1 MAAEGPSSEPAP
13 PSEASSSSEPA
24 PAAAS
29 PVIPTSDDLGNDT
42 RSAVLGDPEEGYG
55 YVGVW
60 AVDAAGCGVVDT
72 PTATDFAVI
81 TRSTFRDGPKA
92 YFGNFGPLVDGKLS
106 ITMRA
111 AQGTR
116 TIALEQTA
124 PDALTVDGKALIR
137 CTQ

>member
-1 MAAEGPSSEPAP
+1 
-13 PSEASSSSEPA
+13 
-24 PAAAS
+24 
-29 PVIPTSDDLGNDT
+29 V
-42 RSAVLGDPEEGYG
+42 GDPEEGYG

-60 AVDAAGCGVVDT
+60 AVDAAGCGVIDT
-72 PTATDFAVI
+72 PAATDFAVI
-81 TRSTFRDGPKA
+81 TRATFRDGPKA

-106 ITMRA
+106 VTVRA

-116 TIALEQTA
+116 SIALEQTA